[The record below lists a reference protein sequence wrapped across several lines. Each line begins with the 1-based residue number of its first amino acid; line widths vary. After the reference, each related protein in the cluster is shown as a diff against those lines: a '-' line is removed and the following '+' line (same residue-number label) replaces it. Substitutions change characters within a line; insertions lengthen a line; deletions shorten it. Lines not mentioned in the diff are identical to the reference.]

1 MRKTVE
7 CAVAVLAAVTA
18 VWGGARESV
27 PSFAESAE
35 EAKIDEELEKL
46 KKLDRESPFPCWYA
60 DVKRAPFDSVWEI
73 PTFLNADGSIQP
85 CYPCAPRIVLSRF
98 VSFDRDEDPAEFWKG
113 DTNRLFG
120 AFLHPMRKRSPSA
133 LSAPTFSDMED
144 WRRREAEIGR
154 AMASHSSRRGMGAG
168 DTLLPTIKLARNG
181 TWREVKDPADLCRSL
196 WGGRKCVPLTPRHA
210 AVQAVL
216 SNWSFPDYLTDAR
229 LEFHYLEAGNPGV
242 EHLVVVWVEF
252 QRHQEPEYCQQRSEM
267 SHALF
272 HKKLRIRAGQ

>member
-133 LSAPTFSDMED
+133 LSAPTFSDMEAGVAARPKLD
-144 WRRREAEIGR
+144 GR
-154 AMASHSSRRGMGAG
+154 
-168 DTLLPTIKLARNG
+168 
-181 TWREVKDPADLCRSL
+181 W
-196 WGGRKCVPLTPRHA
+196 
-210 AVQAVL
+210 
-216 SNWSFPDYLTDAR
+216 
-229 LEFHYLEAGNPGV
+229 
-242 EHLVVVWVEF
+242 
-252 QRHQEPEYCQQRSEM
+252 
-267 SHALF
+267 
-272 HKKLRIRAGQ
+272 LRIRRGGAWAPATPCCRRSSLPATEHGAK